1 MTNTEKTPVQTIH
14 QKFNVEALKK
24 YAPTLIVGT
33 LALLSSEMALAA
45 DELGGGI
52 CKLVELLTGKWLF
65 GIAVLAMLAG
75 GAALIFGAE
84 LTDGV
89 KKVVTIIS
97 IVGMI
102 VAFGGILQ
110 MVFPSLTGC

>member
-1 MTNTEKTPVQTIH
+1 MNNTATSSVQALGNH
-14 QKFNVEALKK
+14 FNAQRLKK
-24 YAPTLIVGT
+24 FAPTLVVGT
-33 LALLSSEMALAA
+33 LALLTSEMALA
-45 DELGGGI
+45 DELGNGI
-52 CKLVELLTGKWLF
+52 CKLVDLLTGKWLF

-89 KKVVTIIS
+89 KKIVTIIS

-102 VAFGGILQ
+102 VAFSNILT

>member
-1 MTNTEKTPVQTIH
+1 MSKTNTSTTQVLEK
-14 QKFNVEALKK
+14 KFNVQSLKK
-24 YAPTLIVGT
+24 FAPTLVVGT
-33 LALLSSEMALAA
+33 LALLTSEVALA
-45 DELGGGI
+45 DELGSGI
-52 CKLVELLTGKWLF
+52 CKLVDLLTGKWLF

-102 VAFGGILQ
+102 VAFGNILT

>member
-1 MTNTEKTPVQTIH
+1 MTNTATAPVQALEK
-14 QKFNVEALKK
+14 KFNLQSLKK
-24 YAPTLIVGT
+24 FAPTLVVGT
-33 LALLSSEMALAA
+33 VALLTSEMALA

-52 CKLVELLTGKWLF
+52 CKLVDLLTGKWLF

-97 IVGMI
+97 IVVMI
-102 VAFGGILQ
+102 VAFGNILT